1 MIKYTQFIQVVHRTQ
16 QESYKAQIR
25 KAFNRYDERRLE
37 STTSAMRN
45 VKPGLLNKGEITKLL
60 AQVTPESLITVDRLF
75 EEWDKDRDQQVNLE
89 ETMSMFISI
98 ASNYI

>member
-37 STTSAMRN
+37 ITTKTKN
-45 VKPGLLNKGEITKLL
+45 VKPGLINKVDITKLV
-60 AQVTPESLITVDRLF
+60 AQVTPESLSTVDKLF
-75 EEWDKDRDQQVNLE
+75 EEWDKDRDQQMNLE

>member
-16 QESYKAQIR
+16 QESYKAKIR

-37 STTSAMRN
+37 STNSKMKN
-45 VKPGLLNKGEITKLL
+45 VKPGLLSKGEITKLVS
-60 AQVTPESLITVDRLF
+60 QVAPETLSTVEMLF
-75 EEWDKDRDQQVNLE
+75 EEWDKDRDQQMNLE

>member
-37 STTSAMRN
+37 ITISKTRN
-45 VKPGLLNKGEITKLL
+45 VKPGLINKVDITKLV
-60 AQVTPESLITVDRLF
+60 AQVTPESLSTVDKLF
-75 EEWDKDRDQQVNLE
+75 EEWDKDRDQQMNLE